1 VAAGLLSRGVW
12 SLENNTWNHPI
23 GSDASETGS
32 GPGSYGIRQSVWHV
46 NCCSPSLNGGGGWG
60 ILNTIGWTNSATY
73 GSVIS
78 YNLYWLAIILWF
90 VAMGSKER
98 HGKVPLL
105 SVLGGNGQGTTQEAS
120 ESSGGGSE
128 GPKNDSVGT
137 RSLTSEV

>member
-12 SLENNTWNHPI
+12 SLENNTWNHLI
-23 GSDASETGS
+23 GGDASETGS
-32 GPGSYGIRQSVWHV
+32 GPGSYDIRQSVWHV

-60 ILNTIGWTNSATY
+60 IFNTIGWTNSATY

-78 YNLYWLAIILWF
+78 YILYWLAIILWF
-90 VAMGSKER
+90 VTMGYKER

-105 SVLGGNGQGTTQEAS
+105 SVLGGNGQGTAQAAS

-128 GPKNDSVGT
+128 GPKDDSVRT
-137 RSLTSEV
+137 SPRTSEV